1 MLDIPHPTNGL
12 DLALLEQN
20 PDELAEEALRQAEGS
35 FAKMTASEKLGIYS
49 PLRQRAKYALG
60 AEDEKDRYQY
70 EKVQGLRKSCGT
82 LKLKDLTPFHHQII
96 AEHLMGIPHVNIALK
111 MECSMGTV
119 HRVVND
125 PIFAKM
131 VTEFK
136 TGFTAELEA
145 MFPLVIEAI
154 RSGLESTTI
163 ADKLAAAR
171 QWTSLAGN
179 DTETSEDASIK
190 ITIKMARQKVVG
202 KLKHLIDITPNA
214 TE

>member
-82 LKLKDLTPFHHQII
+82 LKLQDLTPLHHQII

-111 MECSMGTV
+111 MEVSMATV

-131 VTEFK
+131 VNEFK
-136 TGFTAELEA
+136 SGFTAELEA

-171 QWTSLAGN
+171 QWTSLAGG
-179 DTETSEDASIK
+179 DTETANDASIK
-190 ITIKMARQKVVG
+190 ITISAAREKVVG
-202 KLKHLIDITPNA
+202 VLGKLIDITPDA